1 MSRDAIIIDDIIH
14 AAQLAIEFT
23 VGLDEQ
29 SFMTD
34 LKTQSAAI
42 HQLLV
47 MGEAVKR
54 LSLPYRESRA
64 DIPWKLMAGM
74 RDVLIHGY
82 DIVDLDQV
90 WLTLQVDLPEILAA
104 LKR

>member
-1 MSRDAIIIDDIIH
+1 
-14 AAQLAIEFT
+14 
-23 VGLDEQ
+23 
-29 SFMTD
+29 
-34 LKTQSAAI
+34 
-42 HQLLV
+42 
-47 MGEAVKR
+47 
-54 LSLPYRESRA
+54 
-64 DIPWKLMAGM
+64 LMAGM